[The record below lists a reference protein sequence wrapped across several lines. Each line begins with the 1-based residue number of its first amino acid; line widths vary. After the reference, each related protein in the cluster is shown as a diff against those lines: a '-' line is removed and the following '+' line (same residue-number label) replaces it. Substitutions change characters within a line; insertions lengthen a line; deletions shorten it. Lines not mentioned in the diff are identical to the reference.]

1 MKPSV
6 ATLKRKASSAASL
19 AAAAASAS
27 SSLSEGNT
35 KQVEVK
41 VGGTFERFGWKKSSL
56 VSDAKVGSRA
66 GDFLRPRSSN
76 GVTGQT
82 AFALSTT
89 EQPKLQ
95 SSGNNKWA
103 KEKPSS
109 SSSLLS
115 ATAPLLRCGTEFR
128 YVQGCKWSSF
138 QSPIGRITLVASS
151 EGLHCLFLESPKDIQ
166 EQTQAL
172 EGVEEDDSDPF
183 LLKVKAQLEEYFEG
197 RRTSFDVKLSFLQG
211 TTFQQAVWRSL
222 DAIGYGSTVSYGQQ
236 AASLGLSSGSAR
248 AVGAA
253 NGKNPLPIILPCHR
267 VIGQSGSLTGF
278 GGGLEKKRFL
288 LALEAEHAQQQP
300 GVWQ

>member
-109 SSSLLS
+109 SSTL
-115 ATAPLLRCGTEFR
+115 FR

-151 EGLHCLFLESPKDIQ
+151 EGLHGLFIESLKNFQ